1 MQQSKAKNR
10 LIAILLWALCLM
22 MFMPMFFVFTNAFKS
37 FKEVIMYP
45 VALPKQLGLENFTE
59 VWNKSNYGHVFL
71 NTIYF
76 AALSTVLVVMLSAMA
91 GYRLCRMN
99 NRLSQGL
106 VMVFTIALML
116 PFPVVMIP
124 IATVATKL
132 GFTNNLTLISVL
144 NAGFSCSTAI
154 IMYMQTVRSVPKEL
168 EECAR
173 IDGCGSYGIFFRI
186 VFPILK
192 PMTGTLIVIYVIR
205 CWNDLLLPLILITK
219 KQLYTIPMSQ
229 LTFYNEFTNNRWNLL
244 LASGLMAIL
253 PVVVLYM
260 FSQRYIIQGMVDG
273 ALKG

>member
-1 MQQSKAKNR
+1 MRESKLRINV
-10 LIAILLWALCLM
+10 ISILLWLLCIML
-22 MFMPMFFVFTNAFKS
+22 FLPMLFVFVNAFKT

-45 VALPKQLGLENFTE
+45 LALPKTLNLDNFID
-59 VWNKSNYGHVFL
+59 VWKKSSYDTVFM
-71 NTIYF
+71 NTLYF
-76 AALSTVLVVMLSAMA
+76 AGISTALVILFSSMA
-91 GYRLCRMN
+91 GYHLCRMN
-99 NRLSQGL
+99 NRVSRAL
-106 VMVFTIALML
+106 VMVFSIALML

-124 IATVATKL
+124 IAVVATDL
-132 GFTNNLTLISVL
+132 GFTNNLTLISIL

-173 IDGCGSYGIFFRI
+173 IDGCGSYGIFFKI

-192 PMTGTLIVIYVIR
+192 PMTGTLVVIYVIR
-205 CWNDLLLPLILITK
+205 CWNDLMLPLILITK
-219 KQLYTIPMSQ
+219 KKLYTIPLSQ

-253 PVVVLYM
+253 PVVILYI
-260 FSQRYIIQGMVDG
+260 FCQRYIIQGMVDG